1 MRSSNGID
9 AKRHRKRDSVGSAGG
24 GGVTPP
30 LATIA
35 AASGSPGH
43 ASALVRKGGLVSA
56 GSYEATENSPSDGYG
71 HAHYVALASGA
82 RAGESDTNKNGKAL
96 TPSPS
101 PPIGTTG
108 VTAITGASTSTS
120 MPSTTSGS
128 LGLHP
133 PAASP
138 ASSPPPSLSVPSSRN
153 RSSQVFAT
161 STSSVSGF
169 QFENSFDT
177 RGLKFVHYNFST
189 PGTQPDRVIPPLN
202 THPHPQPQPR
212 PHSHP
217 NSPRPHSNSQSPSGI
232 HPSLPGYLS
241 TGHHVYSG
249 YTTRPSPLSQAG
261 NIVTGPGAAGSGVGA
276 GLLTPLSSAPPHSA
290 IAETS
295 SNTAEENVSTSG
307 NDIGNGMQLPPL
319 AHMDRLVHSGSSQPH
334 YGSLMGMKLDYGTSP
349 ELDSP
354 VNDSGVLQQHGTLL
368 SSVNR
373 EPLTP
378 LSAESPIESDVGRG
392 HQYHHNHQHAANAR
406 TALGGGQ

>member
-1 MRSSNGID
+1 M
-9 AKRHRKRDSVGSAGG
+9 
-24 GGVTPP
+24 
-30 LATIA
+30 
-35 AASGSPGH
+35 
-43 ASALVRKGGLVSA
+43 RKGGLVSA
-56 GSYEATENSPSDGYG
+56 SSCEANENSPNDGHG
-71 HAHYVALASGA
+71 HAHYAALASGA
-82 RAGESDTNKNGKAL
+82 RAGESDTNRNGKAL

-108 VTAITGASTSTS
+108 ATAITGASTSTS

-138 ASSPPPSLSVPSSRN
+138 TSSPPPSLSVPSSRN
-153 RSSQVFAT
+153 RSSQVFVT
-161 STSSVSGF
+161 STSSASGLK
-169 QFENSFDT
+169 FENSFDT

-202 THPHPQPQPR
+202 IHPQLHLHPYPQ

-217 NSPRPHSNSQSPSGI
+217 NSPRPHSNSHSPSGI

-249 YTTRPSPLSQAG
+249 YTTRPSPLSQAE
-261 NIVTGPGAAGSGVGA
+261 NIVTGPGAVGSGVGA

-290 IAETS
+290 TAETS
-295 SNTAEENVSTSG
+295 SNTVEENVGASG
-307 NDIGNGMQLPPL
+307 NEPGSGTQLPPL
-319 AHMDRLVHSGSSQPH
+319 VHMDRLVQSRSSQPH
-334 YGSLMGMKLDYGTSP
+334 YSSLMGIKLDHGMSP

-354 VNDSGVLQQHGTLL
+354 VNGSGALQQHGTLL
-368 SSVNR
+368 SISSVNR

-392 HQYHHNHQHAANAR
+392 HQNHNHQHAANAR
-406 TALGGGQ
+406 TALGGRQ